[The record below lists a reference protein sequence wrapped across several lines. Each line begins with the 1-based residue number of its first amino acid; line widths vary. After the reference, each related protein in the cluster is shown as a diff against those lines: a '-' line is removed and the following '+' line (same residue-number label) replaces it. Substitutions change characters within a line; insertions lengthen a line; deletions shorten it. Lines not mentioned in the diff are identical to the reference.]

1 MTKDRQKLLDTLFEN
16 GYKEENRILQ
26 IGLPQILAMH
36 PKLTFPQMELLNA
49 LQDAIRTKK
58 LLLWIAGDYP
68 EAPAEAPT
76 DTVEPASTGYDML
89 EHRNY

>member
-1 MTKDRQKLLDTLFEN
+1 MTKDRQKLLETLFEN

-26 IGLPQILAMH
+26 IGLPQILAMQ

-49 LQDAIRTKK
+49 LQDAIRSKK

-68 EAPAEAPT
+68 EVLAEAQT
-76 DTVEPASTGYDML
+76 DAVDATSAGYDML

>member
-26 IGLPQILAMH
+26 IGLPQILSMQ

-68 EAPAEAPT
+68 EAPSA
-76 DTVEPASTGYDML
+76 TVETASTGYDML